1 MKIRVFRGDEFVN
14 REKEIEFF
22 VDYFNNIPNRILW
35 VYGPKSTGKTTL
47 IEYIVENHLLK
58 DESYNVKYINFRGKM
73 VTNYDNFI
81 SAFIKP
87 DTKENFFKDVNLTL
101 DLTFIKIDSKLYERI
116 KKKEYDFFEAMEDE
130 FLSKAK
136 DKKNI
141 LIIDEIQ
148 TLQDI
153 YINGN
158 RLLLNEF
165 LNFCVALT
173 KETHSSHVVILTS
186 NTLFLDKIYNN
197 SKLKKTSNFKL
208 IDHLEYEVIKE
219 WLKTK
224 EFNDE
229 DIDLIYDYLGGCA
242 IDIKKLLEEYK
253 YFNSLKEY
261 LEEEAEIAKN
271 EIEFSFRDLRKKN
284 KEYLIKPFKEIIK
297 DIIDMGYSKRATKEH
312 DEAIEYF
319 CDVEI
324 LFFNP
329 IKNITTANSRI
340 YIKAFEKILDKKGIK

>member
-1 MKIRVFRGDEFVN
+1 MQIKKFRKSEFIN
-14 REKEIEFF
+14 REKEIKFF
-22 VDYFNNIPNRILW
+22 LDYFNEVPERILW

-58 DESYNVKYINFRGKM
+58 DKSYNVKYINFRGKM

-101 DLTFIKIDSKLYERI
+101 DLTFIKINSKLYERI

-130 FLSKAK
+130 FLSKAR
-136 DKKNI
+136 DKKSI

-153 YINGN
+153 YLNGG

-165 LNFCVALT
+165 LNFCVRLT

-197 SKLKKTSNFKL
+197 SKLKVTSKFKL
-208 IDHLEYEVIKE
+208 IDHLEYHPINK

-224 EFNDE
+224 GFSKE
-229 DIDLIYDYLGGCA
+229 DIDLIYEYFGGSSA
-242 IDIKKLLEEYK
+242 HIKKLLEEYK
-253 YFNSLKEY
+253 YFNSIKEY
-261 LEEEAEIAKN
+261 LEEETEIAKN
-271 EIEFSFRDLRKKN
+271 EIIFEKNRITN
-284 KEYLIKPFKEIIK
+284 KEFNLFLEIAKIIVNRGYYIFDEEDEEKRKNLKEV
-297 DIIDMGYSKRATKEH
+297 
-312 DEAIEYF
+312 IERF

-324 LFFNP
+324 LFFDP
-329 IKNITTANSRI
+329 LKNLIRANSRI
-340 YIKAFEKILDKKGIK
+340 YIKAFEKILNS